1 MPGGK
6 GANIRPQTR
15 SSQAEPPP
23 SAFTYQGVAIPEKG
37 RIVNDVKAVN
47 GFYLMGMHCNG
58 QEVFYSAS
66 RDPTAFP
73 PSATL
78 FKHHSDADKFIVSLG
93 FVVDH
98 TATRPVQSKS
108 APRSL
113 RRALLMPQVN
123 TGSLYRRG
131 MSS

>member
-1 MPGGK
+1 M
-6 GANIRPQTR
+6 
-15 SSQAEPPP
+15 
-23 SAFTYQGVAIPEKG
+23 
-37 RIVNDVKAVN
+37 NDVKAVN

-98 TATRPVQSKS
+98 TATRPVQSTIR
-108 APRSL
+108 APLFAARTL
-113 RRALLMPQVN
+113 NA
-123 TGSLYRRG
+123 TGQYRVTLSPRYV
-131 MSS
+131 SS